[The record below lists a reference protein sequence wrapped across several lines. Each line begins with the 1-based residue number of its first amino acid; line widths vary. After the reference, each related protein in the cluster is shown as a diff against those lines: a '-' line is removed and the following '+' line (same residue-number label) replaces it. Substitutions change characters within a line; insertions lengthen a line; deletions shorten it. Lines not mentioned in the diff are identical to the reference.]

1 MSSWAFDGLF
11 THRQKSI
18 QTDSDYTPSKLG
30 SSPLLFS
37 FFAFFPV
44 KLVDKMFNFMIID
57 VFPILQMELRN
68 LTHPLAT

>member
-1 MSSWAFDGLF
+1 MFSWAFDSPC
-11 THRQKSI
+11 TQRQQSI
-18 QTDSDYTPSKLG
+18 QTDSDYTTSKLG
-30 SSPLLFS
+30 NSRLLVS